1 MISVFIVQFV
11 NIAFVP
17 FIALFWFS
25 FNGSDY
31 IPSKIFT
38 AWMPVVNSVVK
49 SEEGYFCNDFNK
61 KWYVDT
67 GGKYMG
73 FFIL

>member
-1 MISVFIVQFV
+1 
-11 NIAFVP
+11 
-17 FIALFWFS
+17 
-25 FNGSDY
+25 
-31 IPSKIFT
+31 
-38 AWMPVVNSVVK
+38 MPVVNSVVK

-73 FFIL
+73 FFILQVVIPQCFLIWAPYFWGKLK

>member
-1 MISVFIVQFV
+1 
-11 NIAFVP
+11 
-17 FIALFWFS
+17 
-25 FNGSDY
+25 
-31 IPSKIFT
+31 
-38 AWMPVVNSVVK
+38 MPVVNEVVK